1 MSWSMA
7 ASAYLEPAGNCWPM
21 RTSAPPISKAGTER
35 ADGDDAGSARNLV
48 RRLLRYYG
56 AVDRLRRVHDR
67 PGDRRY
73 VATVLAGPGLQR
85 AARCRRAL
93 PDLRL
98 VRWRAVVVVRLPDRH
113 RPVNTDRH

>member
-7 ASAYLEPAGNCWPM
+7 ASACLEPAGNCWRI

-48 RRLLRYYG
+48 RRLLRDYG
-56 AVDRLRRVHDR
+56 AVDRRRRVHDR

-73 VATVLAGPGLQR
+73 VAIILAGVGLLR
-85 AARCRRAL
+85 PAGRLCAL

-98 VRWRAVVVVRLPDRH
+98 VRWRAVVVVGLPDRH
-113 RPVNTDRH
+113 RPVDTNRH